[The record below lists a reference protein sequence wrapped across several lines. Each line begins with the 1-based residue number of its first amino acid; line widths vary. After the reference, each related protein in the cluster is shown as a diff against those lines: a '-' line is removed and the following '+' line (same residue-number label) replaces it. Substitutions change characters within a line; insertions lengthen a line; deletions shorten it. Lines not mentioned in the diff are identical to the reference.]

1 MGYDFMLEKAKDL
14 SQVSFPCEY
23 GSFEMEVSTF
33 PWEILQNH
41 LIQNGAR
48 ENPDSDSLIWN
59 LGEKGHIY
67 INGTDSYVSLDI
79 HAEWSIILELFIWLK
94 NKDSN
99 VVLADINEGVYYD
112 PESFRSLMTTG

>member
-14 SQVSFPCEY
+14 SQVSFPCEH
-23 GSFEMEVSTF
+23 GSFEMEASTF
-33 PWEILQNH
+33 PWKILQNH

-48 ENPDSDSLIWN
+48 ENLDSDSLIWE
-59 LGEKGHIY
+59 LGEKGYIY
-67 INGTDSYVSLDI
+67 ITGTDSYVSLDI
-79 HAEWSIILELFIWLK
+79 HAEWSIIHDLFIWLK